1 MLHISL
7 EQIYK
12 TDNFAAMITYFTQKL
27 FFESNTQNSLLYHI
41 RLYML
46 YFVIIHEKHFIMY
59 DFIRRNYF

>member
-27 FFESNTQNSLLYHI
+27 FFEGNTQNSFFYYITLH
-41 RLYML
+41 ML
-46 YFVIIHEKHFIMY
+46 YIVIFHEKHF
-59 DFIRRNYF
+59 